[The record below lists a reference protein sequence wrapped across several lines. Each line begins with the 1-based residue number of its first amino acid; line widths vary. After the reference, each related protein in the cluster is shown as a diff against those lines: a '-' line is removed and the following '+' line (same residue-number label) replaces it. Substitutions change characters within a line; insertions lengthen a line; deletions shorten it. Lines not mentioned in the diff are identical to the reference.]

1 MLIRIYLLA
10 FLFSTTF
17 LFSNDFNFSSEELS
31 WIETKKSITVSNQ
44 VNWYPYAFNR
54 NGVSEGFL
62 VDYIQLLSNYAGL
75 EVVFITDSWPNLLS
89 KFEKSELDLILPI
102 AMEKNYKLE
111 NFYSHKVLDIKYALI
126 TKIKDKNI
134 ISLEMLKDK
143 RLALVKGRKSSE
155 LIKEKHHDIKII
167 EFNTPLE
174 ALEAVAFDLADA
186 TIDDYYAAT
195 VMINDNMLSNLHVNS
210 NLFLDYNPE
219 ELYMMSKEKKLI
231 SILNKVLK
239 NIDKEKVFAIKS
251 KWNRNVQIMK
261 NNNIALNYEEKKY
274 LENKQKITMCIDPDW
289 MPLEKNKNGKHIGM
303 SSDYIKLI
311 QDKIDIPI
319 EMVDTKTWLESIEYA
334 KQRKCDIYS
343 LVMPT
348 PERKLYMNF
357 TKPYLQIPLVLVTR
371 NDEIFY
377 SDVAL
382 IKNKKIGIVKGYAY
396 GEILQVKYP
405 TLNLIEVNS
414 LQDGLNKVE
423 KNELFGF
430 IGTLATVGYHIQ
442 KSYIGQLK
450 ITGKFEEKWNLGIG
464 TRNDEPLLL
473 SIFEKAIDAIEP
485 EKHQEILNK
494 WISVN
499 FEKPSDYSFLLKIL
513 GFLGVVF
520 LLLLYRQS
528 QLKKYNE
535 QLQKLSTTDSLT
547 KVYNRLKLDEILEY
561 EKKNF
566 QRYYRPFC
574 VVLLDIDDF
583 KDINDKFGHSVGDS
597 FLVELAE
604 LLNKNKRNTDSL
616 GRWGGEEFLIILPEC
631 DIEGAHKV
639 AQKLKN
645 TIEEHIFKI
654 VGHKTASFGI
664 AQIREG
670 EDINTLFDRVDNA
683 LYTSKQQGK
692 NRVTIDL

>member
-1 MLIRIYLLA
+1 MLTRIFLSI
-10 FLFSTTF
+10 FLFFNTF
-17 LFSNDFNFSSEELS
+17 LFSNSFNFSSEELL
-31 WIETKKSITVSNQ
+31 WIKTKKSITVSNQ
-44 VNWYPYAFNR
+44 ANWYPYAFNR
-54 NGVSEGFL
+54 NGVPEGFL

-75 EVVFITDSWPNLLS
+75 EVVFITDTWTNLLT
-89 KFEKSELDLILPI
+89 KFQQSELDLILPI
-102 AMEKNYKLE
+102 AFEKNSHS
-111 NFYSHKVLDIKYALI
+111 NAFYSHKVLDIKYALV

-143 RLALVKGRKSSE
+143 RLALVKGRKSSK
-155 LIKEKHHDIKII
+155 LIKETYKDIKII
-167 EFNTPLE
+167 EFDTPLE
-174 ALEAVAFDLADA
+174 ALEAVAFDLVDA

-195 VMINDNMLSNLHVNS
+195 IMINDNMLSNLHVNS
-210 NLFLDYNPE
+210 NFFLDFTPE
-219 ELYMMSKEKKLI
+219 ELYMMSNEKKLI
-231 SILNKVLK
+231 SILNKVLE
-239 NIDKEKVFAIKS
+239 NMDKQKIFAIKS
-251 KWNRNVQIMK
+251 KWNRNVQIGK
-261 NNNIALNYEEKKY
+261 NKNIVLSYEEKKY

-289 MPLEKNKNGKHIGM
+289 MPLEKNENGKHIGM
-303 SSDYIKLI
+303 SSDYIKLL
-311 QDKIDIPI
+311 QEKINIPI

-348 PERKLYMNF
+348 PERKLYMDF

-377 SDVAL
+377 SDVAV
-382 IKNKKIGIVKGYAY
+382 IKNKRIGIVKGYAY
-396 GEILQVKYP
+396 GEILKVKYP

-414 LQDGLNKVE
+414 LKEGLEQVE

-430 IGTLATVGYHIQ
+430 IGTLATAGYHIQ
-442 KSYIGQLK
+442 KEYIGQLK
-450 ITGKFEEKWNLGIG
+450 ITGKFEEKWSLGIG
-464 TRNDEPLLL
+464 TRNDEPLLV

-485 EKHQEILNK
+485 EKHQEILNN

-499 FEKPSDYSFLLKIL
+499 FEKPSDYSFLFKIL
-513 GFLGVVF
+513 GFLSIVF
-520 LLLLYRQS
+520 LFLIYRQT

-566 QRYYRPFC
+566 QRYHRPFC
-574 VVLLDIDDF
+574 VVLLDIDNF
-583 KDINDKFGHSVGDS
+583 KDINDKFGHSVGDT

-604 LLNKNKRNTDSL
+604 LLTQNKRNSDSL

-645 TIEEHIFKI
+645 KIQKSIFKE

-670 EDINTLFDRVDNA
+670 EDINSLFDRVDKA